1 MRCVM
6 RRGEGRYIV
15 AGTDL
20 SAVLA
25 RWLEDVEAASIGH
38 HLYELATDPDELSAA
53 VFGRRFL
60 MGQIAPRVWGDRG
73 SHEELLL
80 YAVLTVGAPRAGVPF
95 AGIRKTVEGL
105 FTRFHDL
112 GEEEVG
118 RRLRAEVSERAGRL
132 VEPHGARRRWP
143 VGVHWSLNDEPG
155 RIAAYEQEMAKAT
168 HRDLRAAQALA
179 PVDEPWMPADA
190 AP

>member
-1 MRCVM
+1 M
-6 RRGEGRYIV
+6 

-25 RWLEDVEAASIGH
+25 RWLEDVEVASIGH
-38 HLYELATDPDELSAA
+38 HLYELATDPDELSAV
-53 VFGRRFL
+53 VFGQKFL

-73 SHEELLL
+73 SREELLL

-95 AGIRKTVEGL
+95 AGIRKTVDGL

-112 GEEEVG
+112 GEQEVS
-118 RRLRAEVSERAGRL
+118 RRLRAKISERAGRL
-132 VEPHGARRRWP
+132 VEPDESRRRQAA
-143 VGVHWSLNDEPG
+143 VHRSLGDDPG
-155 RIAAYEQEMAKAT
+155 RIAVYEREMAHAT

-179 PVDEPWMPADA
+179 PVDNPWMSADA
-190 AP
+190 TPW